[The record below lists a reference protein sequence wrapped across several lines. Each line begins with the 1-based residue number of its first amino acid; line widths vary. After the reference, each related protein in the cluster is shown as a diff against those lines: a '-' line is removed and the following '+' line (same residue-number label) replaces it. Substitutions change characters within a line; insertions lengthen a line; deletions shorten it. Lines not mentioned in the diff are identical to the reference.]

1 MGSNLDTNPGRYVPD
16 EKPKIEFVDKKFF
29 PETNFQL
36 FDEIKPSLEK
46 ILLTLKDKCDAVN
59 IHMDDSELSTLG
71 MMTGKWENF
80 PGKFG

>member
-1 MGSNLDTNPGRYVPD
+1 MGANLDTNPGRYVPD

-36 FDEIKPSLEK
+36 FNEVKPSLEK

-71 MMTGKWENF
+71 MMTGKF
-80 PGKFG
+80 